1 MLHCIYF
8 APQLY
13 PERGPFENKL
23 HSFIHSFIHQSP
35 SHSGPLHTRGVF
47 LTLAV
52 FPHNRGGFLMV
63 VMFSSHSRGF
73 PPRYPKDLYKRSG
86 CPSRLRGFPL
96 EDFPSHSC
104 EHHFPAYSHSFH
116 LTCRVF
122 LTIEW
127 VSFSFVGFPSCSQG
141 FPHTREVVLTL
152 AGFPS
157 CSQGFLL
164 TCGVSLTLARFSFHL
179 RGFHLTCGVSL
190 PLAEFPSSSRGFPLS
205 CGVTLTFTGFY
216 FHDITPVVM

>member
-1 MLHCIYF
+1 M
-8 APQLY
+8 
-13 PERGPFENKL
+13 
-23 HSFIHSFIHQSP
+23 
-35 SHSGPLHTRGVF
+35 
-47 LTLAV
+47 

-141 FPHTREVVLTL
+141 FPHARR
-152 AGFPS
+152 
-157 CSQGFLL
+157 
-164 TCGVSLTLARFSFHL
+164 VSLTLARLSSHSQGFPHARRVFISPAGFPSRS
-179 RGFHLTCGVSL
+179 RGFPFTCGVSIS
-190 PLAEFPSSSRGFPLS
+190 LAGFPSL
-205 CGVTLTFTGFY
+205 
-216 FHDITPVVM
+216 